1 MINKIK
7 TRLASE
13 EGFTLIE
20 LLVVI
25 IILGILV
32 AIAVP
37 AYLSFR
43 GSAQQAAAKS
53 NVRSALPAAESFYQA
68 NVGTATD
75 ADSDAS
81 TSGYQGLTGAQLRT
95 QAPGVSPNVKAV
107 VLNGGNGY
115 CVEDTE
121 PNNQTFSYIGGDAGT
136 DIVSPAVAATIQQGD
151 CATTT
156 GVSGAA

>member
-43 GSAQQAAAKS
+43 GNAQDAAAKA
-53 NVRSALPAAESFYQA
+53 NVRSAIPAAEAYYESNAPTSYA
-68 NVGTATD
+68 GID
-75 ADSDAS
+75 GS
-81 TSGYQGLTGAQLRT
+81 TLRV
-95 QAPGVSPNVKAV
+95 QAPGVAPGVLAV
-107 VLNGGNGY
+107 SLNSDQGY

-121 PNNQTFSYIGGDAGT
+121 GTYTYSYIGGEPGTVTGSVGTIEQGSCNDEAGT
-136 DIVSPAVAATIQQGD
+136 AAG
-151 CATTT
+151 
-156 GVSGAA
+156 

>member
-43 GSAQQAAAKS
+43 GSAQDAAAKA
-53 NVRSALPAAESFYQA
+53 NVRSAVPAAEGYYQGNADTYA
-68 NVGTATD
+68 NIDGTA
-75 ADSDAS
+75 
-81 TSGYQGLTGAQLRT
+81 LRT
-95 QAPGVSPNVKAV
+95 EAPGVASTVTAEPINSGA
-107 VLNGGNGY
+107 GY
-115 CVEDTE
+115 CVDDTE
-121 PNNQTFSYIGGDAGT
+121 ATGHTAYYIGGDPGT
-136 DIVSPAVAATIQQGD
+136 PPTGSVVGTVTGGST
-151 CATTT
+151 CADFTF
-156 GVSGAA
+156 S